1 MYRCVCVCVYVCVF
15 VLVGIYSGCI
25 FKYDFIVYTIHSK
38 FHVVYVLIILY
49 VKVRFPSYII

>member
-1 MYRCVCVCVYVCVF
+1 MCVYVCVF